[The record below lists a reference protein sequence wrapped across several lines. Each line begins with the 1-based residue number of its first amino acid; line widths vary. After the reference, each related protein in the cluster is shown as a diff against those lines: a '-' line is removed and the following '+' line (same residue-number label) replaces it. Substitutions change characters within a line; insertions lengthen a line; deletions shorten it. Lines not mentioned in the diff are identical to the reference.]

1 MVFDPQVLV
10 ILLIM
15 NAGSEPRHKKTR
27 TPGLNRGPQSHHAVD
42 EPLQKMQLENQ
53 N

>member
-15 NAGSEPRHKKTR
+15 NAGSEPRHKKNPN
-27 TPGLNRGPQSHHAVD
+27 PGV
-42 EPLQKMQLENQ
+42 E
-53 N
+53 